1 MELTGFAQIHAIGAS
16 VTLFAGAGMVLLVQ
30 LASPLWARRGVPEQD
45 ARRSP
50 SLALALLAI
59 AVAAGWTLWHQQTG
73 SSASVLDGAVVIDQF
88 AIFFALL
95 LTAVAAAVAIVARE
109 WTEGLDEELAAD
121 FYALL
126 LASTGA
132 MVLLAQ
138 ANDLI
143 VIFVAL
149 ETTSIV
155 QFVLAGIGGS
165 GRSAEA
171 GLKYVLAGAVAA
183 AVLLYG
189 FVFLF
194 GVAGT
199 TSLGGIAEVAR
210 AGDGGLQLALLLGL
224 ALVLVGLG
232 FKMALVPSHG
242 WVPDVYQ
249 GAPPP
254 VASFLSVASKAAGF
268 AVALRILYTG
278 LGGGDS
284 SIAAEAAVLLGVIAA
299 VSMTAGNLGAFWQSD
314 ARRLLGYSS
323 IAQAGNIAIG
333 LAAVAAGTAVGPSA
347 VLFFLATYAA
357 TNLGLFFVVI
367 VVGQR
372 TGSYE
377 LAAYAGLARRSPLL
391 AGVLGLC
398 LLSLTG
404 LPPTAGF
411 LAKLYIFNAA
421 VQADQEWLVALVAVG
436 VLNTAIS
443 AFYYLRWARLL
454 VQEAPVAEAAA
465 DGGDARAT
473 GPGSLLPAAPA
484 QAMLVIAAVGVLI
497 LGLVPSPL
505 ISAARRAAEAL
516 AVP

>member
-16 VTLFAGAGMVLLVQ
+16 ASLFAGAGLVLLAQ
-30 LASPLWARRGVPEQD
+30 LARPLWAGRGGDGRAGPG
-45 ARRSP
+45 SP
-50 SLALALLAI
+50 SFALALAAL
-59 AVAAGWTLWHQQTG
+59 AVAAAWSLWHEATG
-73 SSASVLDGAVVIDQF
+73 SSGAVLDGAVVVDRF
-88 AIFFALL
+88 AVYFALL
-95 LTAVAAAVAIVARE
+95 LTASAAAVAVVARD
-109 WTEGLDEELAAD
+109 WAQGLGDELASD

-126 LASTGA
+126 LASAGA

-138 ANDLI
+138 ANDL
-143 VIFVAL
+143 VAIFVVL
-149 ETTSIV
+149 ETTSIA
-155 QFVLAGIGGS
+155 QFVLVGIGGG

-199 TSLGGIAEVAR
+199 TSLPGIAEVASSD
-210 AGDGGLQLALLLGL
+210 DGELRLALLLGV

-254 VASFLSVASKAAGF
+254 VAAFLSVASKAAGF
-268 AVALRILYTG
+268 AVALRILYVG
-278 LGGGDS
+278 LGGGAS
-284 SIAAEAAVLLGVIAA
+284 SVADEIAVTVGVVAA
-299 VSMTAGNLGAFWQSD
+299 VSMTAGNLGAFWQQD

-323 IAQAGNIAIG
+323 VAQAGNIAIG
-333 LAAVAAGTAVGPSA
+333 VAALVAGSAVGPSA

-367 VVGQR
+367 VVGER
-372 TGSYE
+372 TGSYRLSE
-377 LAAYAGLARRSPLL
+377 YEGLARRAPLL
-391 AGVLGLC
+391 AAVLGLC

-421 VQADQEWLVALVAVG
+421 VQASEPWLVGLVAVG
-436 VLNTAIS
+436 VLNTALS

-454 VQEAPVAEAAA
+454 VREAPDAA
-465 DGGDARAT
+465 GARRP
-473 GPGSLLPAAPA
+473 GPSLLPPGATQLLLLATA
-484 QAMLVIAAVGVLI
+484 AAV
-497 LGLVPSPL
+497 LVFGIVPTPL

-516 AVP
+516 VAL

>member
-16 VTLFAGAGMVLLVQ
+16 ASLFAGAGLVLLVQ
-30 LASPLWARRGVPEQD
+30 LASPLRARRGGAEGGAV
-45 ARRSP
+45 RSP
-50 SLALALLAI
+50 SLPLALLAL
-59 AVAAGWTLWHQQTG
+59 AVAAVWSLWHEATG
-73 SSASVLDGAVVIDQF
+73 SSGSVLDGAVVIDRF
-88 AIFFALL
+88 AVFFALL
-95 LTAVAAAVAIVARE
+95 LTASAAAVAVVARE
-109 WTEGLDEELAAD
+109 WAQGLGDELAAD

-126 LASTGA
+126 LASVGA

-138 ANDLI
+138 ANDL
-143 VIFVAL
+143 VAIFVAL
-149 ETTSIV
+149 ETTSIA
-155 QFVLAGIGGS
+155 QFVLVGLGGG

-171 GLKYVLAGAVAA
+171 GLKYVLSGAVAA

-194 GVAGT
+194 GAAGT
-199 TSLGGIAEVAR
+199 TSLPGIAEVASS
-210 AGDGGLQLALLLGL
+210 DEGGLRLALLLGL

-254 VASFLSVASKAAGF
+254 VAAFLSVASKAAGF
-268 AVALRILYTG
+268 AVALRIIYVG
-278 LGGGDS
+278 LGGGAS
-284 SIAAEAAVLLGVIAA
+284 SIAGEIAVTVGVVAA
-299 VSMTAGNLGAFWQSD
+299 VSMTAGNLGAFWQQD

-323 IAQAGNIAIG
+323 VAQAGNIAIG
-333 LAAVAAGTAVGPSA
+333 VAALVAGSAIGPSA
-347 VLFFLATYAA
+347 VLFFLATYVA

-367 VVGQR
+367 AVGQR

-377 LAAYAGLARRSPLL
+377 LSVYEGLAWRSPLL

-398 LLSLTG
+398 LLSLIG

-421 VQADQEWLVALVAVG
+421 IQADQQWLVALVMVG

-454 VQEAPVAEAAA
+454 VKGTRVA
-465 DGGDARAT
+465 AT
-473 GPGSLLPAAPA
+473 PAEEGVRPPGPGSLLPQAPVQLLLIVAA
-484 QAMLVIAAVGVLI
+484 AAVLVF
-497 LGLVPSPL
+497 GLVPTPL

-516 AVP
+516 VAL